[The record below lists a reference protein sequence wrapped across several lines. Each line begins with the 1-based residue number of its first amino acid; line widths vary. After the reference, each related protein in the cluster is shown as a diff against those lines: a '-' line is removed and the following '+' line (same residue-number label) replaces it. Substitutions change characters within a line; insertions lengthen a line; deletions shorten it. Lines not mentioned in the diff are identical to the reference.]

1 MARRERTNP
10 YVGPRAFT
18 PGETLFG
25 RDHEV
30 LDLLDLLIAERIVVL
45 CSPSGAGKTSLI
57 QAELLP
63 KLAAENFAVLPVMRV
78 NQIAPP
84 GTRSPSG
91 ANRYVLSA
99 MLYLEQSTPDQE
111 RVDALARMEFAAYL
125 AQYEAAA
132 GRQLPSMLIFDQF
145 EEVLTLDQTDQ
156 EDKATFFEQIGIAL
170 RDRRRWALFSLRE
183 DFLGGLESYLE
194 AVPTGLQNRY
204 RLDLLDE
211 AAALKAVQLPAKSQ
225 QVTFTEDAARVLVND
240 LRQVKVQTPAG
251 GIEQRAGPYVEPVV
265 LQVACER
272 LWDRLHANV
281 DVITVEDVRAIGSVD
296 TALSDFYAERVA
308 GIATDLG
315 VSERAVREW
324 FERELITDQGTRG
337 QVMQQAPL
345 SRGLDN
351 RVIWK
356 LVDAHLVRAEQ
367 RLGTTWFELAHDRL
381 IDPVR
386 RNNAEW
392 YRATLNP
399 FQIQA
404 DLWERND
411 RSDGML
417 ISGEALTQAEAWIAV
432 QEEVA
437 QHEIDFIQK
446 CLKAR
451 ATADRERRFR
461 RAINFLSAGIMIL
474 LLALVWDMYGKLQE
488 VRPWAFMYDLITGH
502 PYRLVGRAGIS
513 VGRNAGQI
521 ENGIN
526 VPVQAVSRAHLYIDR
541 NGKAFD
547 TRSLSGTTRNA
558 EHMYYGDVAH
568 LQDGDI
574 LVLAGGAV
582 FEFRRIQYRAFQFW
596 PPRPEAKTPPPD
608 AWGVLINGAKRSVQ
622 YLTANSITIALG
634 TDGEFILGVAEDQ
647 KPLLKVEP
655 SSNPRLGVALTVE
668 PWADSLVADL
678 KEGDYTYSFC
688 FVPTGSRIDLLD
700 ERELMRAKKCWSYK
714 NRSDYYEP
722 PKQPVRLLTGL
733 PFRYGGTRFEIVA
746 FPLALSTNQ
755 RNMLTE
761 MIAARTQ
768 ATLGSGEFGPA
779 IGSKVPEGVPLEPLT
794 PDAQAV
800 AQQLRGLHY
809 LSIGNH
815 IAIVDPGTRNVLSVM
830 QRGVGIVAE

>member
-1 MARRERTNP
+1 MSMALHERINP
-10 YVGPRAFT
+10 YVGPRAFA
-18 PGETLFG
+18 PGETLYG

-63 KLAAENFAVLPVMRV
+63 KLVAENFRVLPVMRV

-84 GTRSPSG
+84 GTSSPSG

-111 RVDALARMEFAAYL
+111 RLDALARMDFAAYL
-125 AQYEAAA
+125 AQYGAAT
-132 GRQLPSMLIFDQF
+132 GRELPSILIFDQF
-145 EEVLTLDQTDQ
+145 EEVLTLDQTDR
-156 EDKATFFEQIGIAL
+156 EDKAAFFDQVGIAL

-183 DFLGGLESYLE
+183 DFLGALEPYLES
-194 AVPTGLQNRY
+194 VPTGLQTRY
-204 RLDLLDE
+204 RLDLLGE

-225 QVTFTEDAARVLVND
+225 QVTFTEDAAQLLVND

-251 GIEQRAGPYVEPVV
+251 DIEQRAGPYVEPVV
-265 LQVACER
+265 LQVVCER
-272 LWDRLHANV
+272 LWDRLRANA
-281 DVITVEDVRAIGSVD
+281 DEITIEDVRAIGSVD

-308 GIATDLG
+308 GIAADLS

-324 FERELITDQGTRG
+324 FERELITEQGTRG
-337 QVMQQAPL
+337 QVMQQPGL

-351 RVIWK
+351 RVISK

-386 RNNAEW
+386 KNNAEW

-411 RSDGML
+411 RPDGML
-417 ISGEALTQAEAWIAV
+417 ISGEALTQAEAWIAA

-437 QHEIDFIQK
+437 GHEIDFIEK

-461 RAINFLSAGIMIL
+461 RAINLLSAGLMIL
-474 LLALVWDMYGKLQE
+474 LLTLIWDFYGKLQD
-488 VRPWAFMYDLITGH
+488 VRPWAFMSDLLTGH
-502 PYRLVGRAGIS
+502 AYPLVGRAGIS
-513 VGRNAGQI
+513 VGRSAGGI

-526 VPVQAVSRAHLYIDR
+526 VPAQAVSRAHLYIDR

-547 TRSLSGTTRNA
+547 ARSLNGTTRNA
-558 EHMYYGDVAH
+558 EHMFYGDVAH

-574 LVLAGGAV
+574 LVLAGGAA
-582 FEFRRIQYRAFQFW
+582 FEFRRIQYRTLQFW
-596 PPRPEAKTPPPD
+596 GPRPEAKTPPPD
-608 AWGVLINGAKRSVQ
+608 AWGVLINGTKRSVH
-622 YLTANSITIALG
+622 YLTTKSTTVALG
-634 TDGEFILGVAEDQ
+634 ADGEFILGVTEEQ
-647 KPLLKVEP
+647 KPLLRVEP
-655 SSNPRLGVALTVE
+655 SSDAMLGVALTAE

-678 KEGDYTYSFC
+678 KEGDYTYIFC
-688 FVPTGSRIDLLD
+688 SVPTGSRIDVLN
-700 ERELMRAKKCWSYK
+700 ERELVRAKKCQYLE
-714 NRSDYYEP
+714 RRPDYDEP
-722 PKQPVRLLTGL
+722 LRLTPRLLSGL
-733 PFRYGGTRFEIVA
+733 PFRYGTTRFEIIA
-746 FPLALSTNQ
+746 FPLALSINQ
-755 RNMLTE
+755 RNMLAE
-761 MIAARTQ
+761 MIAARTPM
-768 ATLGSGEFGPA
+768 TLGSGEFGLA
-779 IGSKVPEGVPLEPLT
+779 VGSKVPKDVPLKALT
-794 PDAQAV
+794 PEAEAV
-800 AQQLRGLHY
+800 ARQLQGLHY
-809 LSIGNH
+809 LAVDDH
-815 IAIVDPGTRNVLSVM
+815 IAIVDPRTRMVLSVM
-830 QRGVGIVAE
+830 QRGRR